1 MRTRSTTALALT
13 LAAAWLGSP
22 PPPLAAQARTPA
34 DLKPCAFGLDEISQA
49 FGIGLRRTDPA
60 DMTIPV
66 GRDVGCL
73 YSVKGSDFVFGVRQT
88 WDSTRPGSAPS
99 PGAAPG
105 PGYRQVV
112 GDPDGAVYLTDAGGS
127 SGELVYVRGKVQT
140 RVFWHGGN
148 LSNAEGMQRLLALR
162 RVP

>member
-1 MRTRSTTALALT
+1 MRISGKIALT
-13 LAAAWLGSP
+13 AAAAWLG
-22 PPPLAAQARTPA
+22 AAAALSAQPTTPSA
-34 DLKPCAFGLDEISQA
+34 LVPCVFALSEVAEAMGVQPQQTEA
-49 FGIGLRRTDPA
+49 A

-73 YSVKGSDFVFGVRQT
+73 YSIKGSDFVFGVRQT
-88 WDSTRPGSAPS
+88 WDSTR
-99 PGAAPG
+99 APG
-105 PGYRQVV
+105 KPPARAKTGQTAIA
-112 GDPDGAVYLTDAGGS
+112 GDPDGAIVQADPGGGG

-148 LSNAEGMQRLLALR
+148 LSDADGLQRLLKLR

>member
-1 MRTRSTTALALT
+1 MRTRWTIA
-13 LAAAWLGSP
+13 LAAAAAALGAAAALPAQP
-22 PPPLAAQARTPA
+22 PTPRG
-34 DLKPCAFGLDEISQA
+34 LRPCAFDLSEIAEVMGVELQRSEA
-49 FGIGLRRTDPA
+49 A
-60 DMTIPV
+60 DLTISV

-88 WDSTRPGSAPS
+88 WDSTRPAKAGSAR
-99 PGAAPG
+99 APR
-105 PGYRQVV
+105 GYRAIP
-112 GDPDGAVYLTDAGGS
+112 GDPDGAVVQADSGGGG

-148 LSNAEGMQRLLALR
+148 LDTADGLQRLLKLR

>member
-1 MRTRSTTALALT
+1 MRILPKIALT
-13 LAAAWLGSP
+13 AAAAWL
-22 PPPLAAQARTPA
+22 AAAAALSAQPTHPSG
-34 DLKPCAFGLDEISQA
+34 LVPCAFGRDEIAAA
-49 FGIGLRRTDPA
+49 FGVELQKLDAA

-73 YSVKGSDFVFGVRQT
+73 YSIKGSDFVFGVRQT
-88 WDSTRPGSAPS
+88 WDSTRPPGKPPGQARPGSRAI
-99 PGAAPG
+99 A
-105 PGYRQVV
+105 
-112 GDPDGAVYLTDAGGS
+112 GDPDGAVYVADADAGG

-148 LSNAEGMQRLLALR
+148 LTDADGLARLLHLR